1 MANTFEATIPN
12 HFASI
17 FERGSCDYMMRLGYD
32 RMSVGGRLGLR
43 SMHEFRQGDDT
54 VSLSQLPQGQG
65 YTSVS
70 LRSETLPVEALTL
83 DALTDGMADFL
94 EYFGRCLEEG
104 PAGERSRPDQIPHA
118 LELWVGL
125 GEEGRNRAGNQD
137 RRGKPATGPHT
148 ESF

>member
-17 FERGSCDYMMRLGYD
+17 FERGFCDYMMRLGYD

-70 LRSETLPVEALTL
+70 LRSETLPVEALTM
-83 DALTDGMADFL
+83 DALTEGMADFL
-94 EYFGRCLEEG
+94 AYFNRGLEEG
-104 PAGERSRPDQIPHA
+104 RA
-118 LELWVGL
+118 LEVSEGL
-125 GEEGRNRAGNQD
+125 ITELRYAFD
-137 RRGKPATGPHT
+137 PPGPRQA
-148 ESF
+148 EA

>member
-17 FERGSCDYMMRLGYD
+17 FERGFCDYMMRLGYD
-32 RMSVGGRLGLR
+32 RMSLGGRLGLR

-70 LRSETLPVEALTL
+70 LRSETLPVEALTM
-83 DALTDGMADFL
+83 DALTEGMADFL
-94 EYFGRCLEEG
+94 AYFNR
-104 PAGERSRPDQIPHA
+104 
-118 LELWVGL
+118 GL
-125 GEEGRNRAGNQD
+125 GEGRALEVSEGLITELRYAFD
-137 RRGKPATGPHT
+137 PPGPRQA
-148 ESF
+148 EA